1 MKLEKILILRGKV
14 LCETGLHIGGSQEE
28 IEIGS
33 VDNPI
38 IKHPITR
45 EPYIPGSSLKGKMRS
60 QLEKK
65 YGKVSN
71 NGEPCGC
78 GRKDCYVC
86 RIFGAHKNTKH
97 ELGPTRILVRD
108 ANLSEKSRQEFMKL
122 AEEKGISYIETKTEN
137 IIDRIRGMAQH
148 PRTQERVPSGTM
160 FDLEIA
166 LQVFDIDDE
175 KALIGFVKEGLIQVE
190 DTYLGGYGS
199 RGSGKVKFID
209 LTLDGEAFTLR
220 GDK

>member
-1 MKLEKILILRGKV
+1 
-14 LCETGLHIGGSQEE
+14 
-28 IEIGS
+28 
-33 VDNPI
+33 
-38 IKHPITR
+38 
-45 EPYIPGSSLKGKMRS
+45 
-60 QLEKK
+60 
-65 YGKVSN
+65 
-71 NGEPCGC
+71 
-78 GRKDCYVC
+78 
-86 RIFGAHKNTKH
+86 
-97 ELGPTRILVRD
+97 
-108 ANLSEKSRQEFMKL
+108 
-122 AEEKGISYIETKTEN
+122 
-137 IIDRIRGMAQH
+137 
-148 PRTQERVPSGTM
+148 M